1 MLLIF
6 SGVFKFF
13 SGCTLNYISVCHKN
27 GSEKTLAKAAVY
39 APASLLFIFSGSLVA
54 THLLSNLRS
63 IMGILFGLLSCGAF
77 FRLHVEYAYV
87 AILKWRDKSYWEEY
101 VESEPDVGSKSD
113 PMSNRQRKKYVRIAI
128 TVFEV
133 ILIFVLSR
141 TV

>member
-1 MLLIF
+1 M
-6 SGVFKFF
+6 
-13 SGCTLNYISVCHKN
+13 
-27 GSEKTLAKAAVY
+27 E
-39 APASLLFIFSGSLVA
+39 
-54 THLLSNLRS
+54 
-63 IMGILFGLLSCGAF
+63 ILFGLLSCGAF

-101 VESEPDVGSKSD
+101 VESEPDVGSKSE

-133 ILIFVLSR
+133 IIIFVLSR